1 MKITIVYDNVVWE
14 PALTPDWGFAC
25 LVETAGQTLLF
36 DTGARGDILLGNVE
50 RLGIDPLTIN
60 TVFIS
65 HSHWDHIGGLADFL
79 RIHPATVFI
88 PTACPTP
95 VSAAE
100 VVTVKNPTEI
110 FENVY
115 STGQLGDIEQSLVIR
130 RHAGT
135 VVIAGCSHP
144 GVGRIIAAA
153 SRFGEVGILI
163 GGLHGFDDYPLIE
176 RLDAICPAHCT
187 RHIDEINRRYPD
199 KYLPAGAGRVIDV

>member
-25 LVETAGQTLLF
+25 LVETAEQTLLF
-36 DTGARGDILLGNVE
+36 DTGARGDILLGNME

-65 HSHWDHIGGLADFL
+65 HSHWDHIGGLAYFL

-95 VSAAE
+95 VNAAE

-130 RHAGT
+130 RHVST

-163 GGLHGFDDYPLIE
+163 GGLHSFDDYPLIE
-176 RLDAICPAHCT
+176 RLYAICPAHCT

-199 KYLPAGAGRVIDV
+199 KYLPAGAGRVVDV

>member
-36 DTGARGDILLGNVE
+36 DTGARGDILLGNME

-100 VVTVKNPTEI
+100 VVTIKNPTEI

-130 RHAGT
+130 RHDST

-153 SRFGEVGILI
+153 SRFGEVDILI

-199 KYLPAGAGRVIDV
+199 KYLPAGAGRVMDV